1 MNIFLKRIICN
12 EIIRLY
18 TKITMHFLKGI
29 YLWKKKKKKIFIIV
43 IIISLST
50 HTHTNTDIHISES
63 QTFWNQVNAS

>member
-18 TKITMHFLKGI
+18 AFFKRDIFMEKEKEKDFYYSNNNFFI
-29 YLWKKKKKKIFIIV
+29 Y
-43 IIISLST
+43 T